1 MTMND
6 DFLYR
11 MRAEPSPYFIASL
24 KARLNQ
30 LDKES
35 LTRVSIRRRVFF
47 LGSIIIAGVAIA
59 TGLFV
64 ARTMYS
70 PPLNNLRPIPV
81 TNPSPAD
88 DQHTGFAP
96 KATHASPSAVVN
108 TAQEKAAAVNRT
120 PGQFRVGATVS
131 IYPNI
136 KEAVR
141 FMNKNM
147 NLYPPFQEPT
157 LSMMSE
163 NSVFASLCS
172 GSTSVEVVVVDR
184 RIIPEELEVCRRI
197 NKHISEIKV
206 GYEAIVLARSN
217 LYDAPRLSTQSIFLA
232 LAREIPNPLHP
243 EELIKNPNVTWDQ
256 IDSTL
261 PNERIDVSGPPL
273 SAATGIAFRDLVMKA
288 GCTSLPTIA
297 LLKGTDP
304 ERFEEVCGS
313 VRTDGAYRVSD
324 LSQISSNPFD
334 FVGYLQAHP
343 EAIALLAYRQELLR
357 AWKLAAGSIA
367 GVAPSDSTIS
377 SGSYPGARALYL
389 YANTTVPHMRNFVLA
404 IWSSVGGPSDDT
416 PLISVDAEQPNLRP
430 QVLTL
435 PDLKF

>member
-11 MRAEPSPYFIASL
+11 ARAEPPPYFIASL

-35 LTRVSIRRRVFF
+35 LTRVSIRRRVFL
-47 LGSIIIAGVAIA
+47 LGSTIIAGVALA
-59 TGLFV
+59 AGLFA
-64 ARTMYS
+64 ARTTHS
-70 PPLNNLRPIPV
+70 PPLNNLRPIPA
-81 TNPSPAD
+81 TNSSPVG
-88 DQHTGFAP
+88 DQRAGLAP
-96 KATHASPSAVVN
+96 KATDASPSAVLN
-108 TAQEKAAAVNRT
+108 TAQDNAAGLNRM
-120 PGQFRVGATVS
+120 PGQFGVGATVS

-141 FMNKNM
+141 YMNKNM

-163 NSVFASLCS
+163 NSVFASLCA
-172 GSTSVEVVVVDR
+172 GSTSVEVIVVDR
-184 RIIPEELEVCRRI
+184 RILPEELEVCHRI
-197 NKHISEIKV
+197 NKHIAEIKV
-206 GYEAIVLARSN
+206 GYEAIALARSSLYGAPN
-217 LYDAPRLSTQSIFLA
+217 LSAQSIFLA

-243 EELIKNPNVTWDQ
+243 EALIKNPNVTWDEV
-256 IDSTL
+256 DSAL

-273 SAATGIAFRDLVMKA
+273 SAATGMAFRDLVMKA
-288 GCTSLPTIA
+288 GCSSLPTIA
-297 LLKGTDP
+297 SLKGTDP

-343 EAIALLAYRQELLR
+343 EAIALLAYRHELLR
-357 AWKLAAGSIA
+357 AWKLTAGSIA

-389 YANTTVPHMRNFVLA
+389 YANTTVPHMRNFVSA
-404 IWSSVGGPSDDT
+404 IWSSVGGPSGDT
-416 PLISVDAEQPNLRP
+416 PLISIDAEQPNLRQ